1 MQNPASAAANAA
13 AAACAA
19 AAATKSALG
28 ATYLGFTGSMHLLIK

>member
-19 AAATKSALG
+19 AAATESALG
-28 ATYLGFTGSMHLLIK
+28 ATYLGFTGSLRLLIN